1 MVLSSRTPAPRV
13 ASAGEGDL
21 EERQPAN
28 EARSSPSGRSP
39 PASRALWPLPLACAL
54 VGAVA
59 VHAAWAL
66 SRHAGLIPDCNPY
79 LEGCTSISRAARHGS
94 GNVLFKVLM
103 LPGALLQGLHWWL
116 TARWVDAQ
124 AVRHGAARSIRPLAV
139 VAGVAL
145 AVYVATL
152 GTEGW
157 LYGWMR
163 RYGIT
168 FYFAASFL
176 AMVAFLAQLR
186 ATGAQPGLSR
196 AMTALALAMLGLGL
210 VSTFTPLLAT
220 EVALVD
226 RVRNVLEWHL
236 GTLFTAWFLL
246 HAALWQR
253 LAVRG

>member
-1 MVLSSRTPAPRV
+1 MI
-13 ASAGEGDL
+13 
-21 EERQPAN
+21 
-28 EARSSPSGRSP
+28 
-39 PASRALWPLPLACAL
+39 WPVPLACAL

-66 SRHAGLIPDCNPY
+66 SRQADLIPDCNPY
-79 LEGCTSISRAARHGS
+79 IEGCTSISRAARHGP
-94 GNVLFKVLM
+94 GNVLFKGLM
-103 LPGALLQGLHWWL
+103 LPCAALQGLHWWL
-116 TARWVDAQ
+116 TARWIEMHGI
-124 AVRHGAARSIRPLAV
+124 RHGAARGIRPLAV
-139 VAGVAL
+139 VAGAAL

-186 ATGAQPGLSR
+186 SMGTQPGYFR
-196 AMTALALAMLGLGL
+196 AMTAIGLAMLGLGL
-210 VSTFTPLLAT
+210 ASTLSPLFVKD
-220 EVALVD
+220 EALD

-246 HAALWQR
+246 HAALWRR
-253 LAVRG
+253 LDFRR